1 MYIRPGGKIPTNLS
15 NLAFLVQP
23 FSIQTIDSETLYA
36 WHVLPIAKYAANQQ
50 ALVSERTDSA
60 RSFEN
65 SVAFDL
71 LSADPTS
78 RLLIYFHG
86 NAGTVAQ
93 GWRTDTYKA
102 LSSGA
107 SDKIHVLA
115 IDYRGFGYSTGTPDE
130 QGLVKDGVAAVRWA
144 MDAAKIPPDRIIL
157 VGQSLGTAVAA
168 AVAEHYVQES
178 QVEFAGTV
186 LIAAFSDL
194 PTLLLTYSIGGI
206 VPILSPMRPYP
217 SLQRFFSRYLRD
229 TWHTSNRVG
238 NLVRMSRKVNL
249 YLFHSR
255 DDFEI
260 PWKHSEM
267 LFYAAANATSS
278 SNLSSKHIDGMK
290 FQQDLQEG
298 GIIESWNAGGMKKIS
313 KHVVRYGGHNRV
325 TTYPCVALAV
335 NAKTRL
341 SKKPINHSNIKYTK
355 MTEESK
361 LIDPAVNAEAIH
373 DTLDSQGNEVTSA
386 EDVDEEETA
395 DGESADA
402 VAAGSVAKKKKS
414 KKAKIKRA
422 LGVSDKNEGD
432 ASGSSNSA
440 NPASKLTTDMVEQ
453 LLQMNPALKKEVAGL
468 NKEQASEA
476 VKKMDSVSGKNQ
488 KDMAS
493 YKFWQTQPVPRFDET
508 QQFDEGP
515 IKRIDPEQ
523 VPKEPQQL
531 LEGFEWV
538 TMDLT
543 NNKELEEVYELLN
556 GHYVEDDEANF
567 RFNYSQSFLNWALKA
582 PGWRKEWHVGV
593 RASKSRKLVAFIS
606 GVPISLR
613 VRSTV
618 LKSTEINFLCIH
630 KKLRSKRL
638 APVLIQE
645 ITRRCYQ
652 LGIFQAIYTA
662 GIVLPKPV
670 SSCRYFHRSLDWL
683 KLFEV
688 GFSPMPKNSSKARQ
702 LTKYKLPES
711 TSTPGLRSTQ
721 GKDVP
726 AVLDLLQRY
735 MKRFELA
742 PEFDAEEINHW
753 MVHDEKTTAEQVIWT
768 YVVEDPSSHKIT
780 DFFSFYCLES
790 SVIKNP
796 KHDTVRAAYLFYYAT
811 EAAFAEN
818 EKGLK
823 DRLNRLMNDA
833 LVLAKRYNFDVFN
846 ALTLLDNPLF
856 LEQQKYG
863 PGDGQLH
870 YYIYNYRAHPLAG
883 GVNAKN
889 DVDENRR
896 GGVGVV
902 ML

>member
-1 MYIRPGGKIPTNLS
+1 
-15 NLAFLVQP
+15 
-23 FSIQTIDSETLYA
+23 
-36 WHVLPIAKYAANQQ
+36 
-50 ALVSERTDSA
+50 
-60 RSFEN
+60 
-65 SVAFDL
+65 
-71 LSADPTS
+71 
-78 RLLIYFHG
+78 
-86 NAGTVAQ
+86 
-93 GWRTDTYKA
+93 
-102 LSSGA
+102 
-107 SDKIHVLA
+107 
-115 IDYRGFGYSTGTPDE
+115 
-130 QGLVKDGVAAVRWA
+130 
-144 MDAAKIPPDRIIL
+144 
-157 VGQSLGTAVAA
+157 
-168 AVAEHYVQES
+168 
-178 QVEFAGTV
+178 
-186 LIAAFSDL
+186 
-194 PTLLLTYSIGGI
+194 
-206 VPILSPMRPYP
+206 
-217 SLQRFFSRYLRD
+217 
-229 TWHTSNRVG
+229 
-238 NLVRMSRKVNL
+238 
-249 YLFHSR
+249 
-255 DDFEI
+255 
-260 PWKHSEM
+260 
-267 LFYAAANATSS
+267 
-278 SNLSSKHIDGMK
+278 
-290 FQQDLQEG
+290 
-298 GIIESWNAGGMKKIS
+298 
-313 KHVVRYGGHNRV
+313 
-325 TTYPCVALAV
+325 
-335 NAKTRL
+335 
-341 SKKPINHSNIKYTK
+341 

-361 LIDPAVNAEAIH
+361 IIDPAVNAEAIQ
-373 DTLDSQGNEVTSA
+373 DTLDNQGNEITSA

-402 VAAGSVAKKKKS
+402 VAVGSIAKKKKS
-414 KKAKIKRA
+414 KKAKIKKA
-422 LGVSDKNEGD
+422 LGVSDKKEGD
-432 ASGSSNSA
+432 ASVPSSSA
-440 NPASKLTTDMVEQ
+440 NPASKLTTGMVEQ
-453 LLQMNPALKKEVAGL
+453 LLEMNPALKKEVAGL

-476 VKKMDSVSGKNQ
+476 VKKMDVADLLTGMALSGKNQ

-508 QQFDEGP
+508 HQFDEGP

-543 NNKELEEVYELLN
+543 NDKELEEVYELLN
-556 GHYVEDDEANF
+556 GHYVEDDEAMF

-582 PGWRKEWHVGV
+582 PGWKKEWHVGV

-606 GVPISLR
+606 GVPIALR

-662 GIVLPKPV
+662 GIVLPKPI

-702 LTKYKLPES
+702 ITKYKLPES
-711 TSTPGLRSTQ
+711 TSTKGLRPTQ
-721 GKDVP
+721 HKDVP
-726 AVLDLLQRY
+726 AVADLLQRY
-735 MKRFELA
+735 MKRFDMA
-742 PEFDAEEINHW
+742 PEFDAEEVNHW
-753 MVHDEKTTAEQVIWT
+753 MVHDEKTTVEQVIWT

-811 EAAFAEN
+811 DAAFAEN

-823 DRLNRLMNDA
+823 ERLNELMSDA

>member
-1 MYIRPGGKIPTNLS
+1 MAPLIKNQ
-15 NLAFLVQP
+15 VQP
-23 FSIQTIDSETLYA
+23 FSIQTLDSETLYA

-60 RSFEN
+60 RSFKN

-71 LSADPTS
+71 LSTDPTS
-78 RLLIYFHG
+78 RLVIYFHG

-93 GWRTDTYKA
+93 GWRTDTYRA

-130 QGLVKDGVAAVRWA
+130 QGLVKDGVATVRWA
-144 MDAAKIPPDRIIL
+144 MDAANIPPDRIIL

-186 LIAAFSDL
+186 LVAAFSDL

-206 VPILSPMRPYP
+206 VPILSPLRPYP

-229 TWHTSNRVG
+229 TWLTSTRVE
-238 NLVRMSRKVNL
+238 NLVRMSQKVNL
-249 YLFHSR
+249 HLFHSR

-260 PWKHSEM
+260 PWKHSET

-278 SNLSSKHIDGMK
+278 TSLSSKHINGVK

-313 KHVVRYGGHNRV
+313 KHIVRYGGKRQ
-325 TTYPCVALAV
+325 
-335 NAKTRL
+335 NAAKREADQPFQL
-341 SKKPINHSNIKYTK
+341 RILQAK

-361 LIDPAVNAEAIH
+361 LIDPAVNAEAVQ
-373 DTLDSQGNEVTSA
+373 DTLDSQGNEATSA

-395 DGESADA
+395 DGETADA

-422 LGVSDKNEGD
+422 LGVSDKKEGD
-432 ASGSSNSA
+432 ASGPSSSA
-440 NPASKLTTDMVEQ
+440 NPASKLTTGMVEQ
-453 LLQMNPALKKEVAGL
+453 LLEMNPALKKEVAGL

-476 VKKMDSVSGKNQ
+476 SVSGKNQ

-508 QQFDEGP
+508 QQFEEGP

-523 VPKEPQQL
+523 IPKEPQQL

-543 NNKELEEVYELLN
+543 NDKELEEVYELLN
-556 GHYVEDDEANF
+556 GHYVEDDEAMF
-567 RFNYSQSFLNWALKA
+567 RFNYSQALKA

-702 LTKYKLPES
+702 ITKYKLPES
-711 TSTPGLRSTQ
+711 TSTRGLRPTQ
-721 GKDVP
+721 RKDVP

-735 MKRFELA
+735 LKRFELA
-742 PEFDAEEINHW
+742 PEFDAEEVNHW
-753 MVHDEKTTAEQVIWT
+753 MIHDEKTTAEQVIWT

-823 DRLNRLMNDA
+823 DRLNGLMNDA

-870 YYIYNYRAHPLAG
+870 YYIYNYRAHALAG

>member
-1 MYIRPGGKIPTNLS
+1 
-15 NLAFLVQP
+15 
-23 FSIQTIDSETLYA
+23 
-36 WHVLPIAKYAANQQ
+36 
-50 ALVSERTDSA
+50 
-60 RSFEN
+60 
-65 SVAFDL
+65 
-71 LSADPTS
+71 
-78 RLLIYFHG
+78 
-86 NAGTVAQ
+86 
-93 GWRTDTYKA
+93 
-102 LSSGA
+102 
-107 SDKIHVLA
+107 
-115 IDYRGFGYSTGTPDE
+115 
-130 QGLVKDGVAAVRWA
+130 
-144 MDAAKIPPDRIIL
+144 
-157 VGQSLGTAVAA
+157 
-168 AVAEHYVQES
+168 
-178 QVEFAGTV
+178 
-186 LIAAFSDL
+186 
-194 PTLLLTYSIGGI
+194 
-206 VPILSPMRPYP
+206 
-217 SLQRFFSRYLRD
+217 
-229 TWHTSNRVG
+229 
-238 NLVRMSRKVNL
+238 
-249 YLFHSR
+249 
-255 DDFEI
+255 
-260 PWKHSEM
+260 
-267 LFYAAANATSS
+267 
-278 SNLSSKHIDGMK
+278 
-290 FQQDLQEG
+290 
-298 GIIESWNAGGMKKIS
+298 
-313 KHVVRYGGHNRV
+313 
-325 TTYPCVALAV
+325 
-335 NAKTRL
+335 
-341 SKKPINHSNIKYTK
+341 
-355 MTEESK
+355 MTESSK
-361 LIDPAVNAEAIH
+361 LIDPAVNAEAVQ

-395 DGESADA
+395 DGEGADA
-402 VAAGSVAKKKKS
+402 VAAGSVPKKKKS

-422 LGVSDKNEGD
+422 LGFSDKKEGD
-432 ASGSSNSA
+432 ASGSSSSA

-508 QQFDEGP
+508 QQFNEGP
-515 IKRIDPEQ
+515 IKKIDPEQ

-721 GKDVP
+721 RKDVP

-742 PEFDAEEINHW
+742 PEFDAEEVNHW

-768 YVVEDPSSHKIT
+768 YVVEDPSSHQIT

-811 EAAFAEN
+811 ETAFGEN

-823 DRLNRLMNDA
+823 DRLNGLMNDA

-846 ALTLLDNPLF
+846 ALTLMDNPLF

>member
-1 MYIRPGGKIPTNLS
+1 
-15 NLAFLVQP
+15 
-23 FSIQTIDSETLYA
+23 
-36 WHVLPIAKYAANQQ
+36 
-50 ALVSERTDSA
+50 
-60 RSFEN
+60 
-65 SVAFDL
+65 
-71 LSADPTS
+71 
-78 RLLIYFHG
+78 
-86 NAGTVAQ
+86 
-93 GWRTDTYKA
+93 
-102 LSSGA
+102 
-107 SDKIHVLA
+107 
-115 IDYRGFGYSTGTPDE
+115 
-130 QGLVKDGVAAVRWA
+130 
-144 MDAAKIPPDRIIL
+144 
-157 VGQSLGTAVAA
+157 
-168 AVAEHYVQES
+168 
-178 QVEFAGTV
+178 
-186 LIAAFSDL
+186 
-194 PTLLLTYSIGGI
+194 
-206 VPILSPMRPYP
+206 
-217 SLQRFFSRYLRD
+217 
-229 TWHTSNRVG
+229 
-238 NLVRMSRKVNL
+238 
-249 YLFHSR
+249 
-255 DDFEI
+255 
-260 PWKHSEM
+260 
-267 LFYAAANATSS
+267 
-278 SNLSSKHIDGMK
+278 
-290 FQQDLQEG
+290 
-298 GIIESWNAGGMKKIS
+298 
-313 KHVVRYGGHNRV
+313 
-325 TTYPCVALAV
+325 
-335 NAKTRL
+335 
-341 SKKPINHSNIKYTK
+341 

-543 NNKELEEVYELLN
+543 NNKEV
-556 GHYVEDDEANF
+556 GPS
-567 RFNYSQSFLNWALKA
+567 RALKA

-823 DRLNRLMNDA
+823 DRLNGLMNDA